1 MGPFRFKSVC
11 VQSMAVNLPDQEVTS
26 AELEDQLAPLYQRLQ
41 IPFGTL
47 EKLSGVKAR
56 RLWPRATM
64 PSDVAKVAAERAIE
78 KAGISKD
85 QIDLVVNCSVTRDFF
100 EPATAC
106 LSHQKLGLSER
117 TMAFDITNACIG
129 FSNGLLQAATMI
141 EAGVIKTALVTSGET
156 ITPII
161 ESTVFHLQKNN
172 EIQRDDLLKILPTFT
187 LGCGSV
193 AYVLTHESLSRS
205 LSASSQKP
213 KLIGAVGRSAT
224 AHSDLCAGNADYQLF
239 DNAQV
244 SPLMYT
250 ESAKLMAAASKL
262 GGRMF
267 KDFSEHIGWS
277 REDVN
282 HVFCHQVGKQVND
295 AFYREMGLDIEK
307 EFTVYKNLGNLV
319 SAALPTC
326 LAIGAEEKG
335 MKSGDKVL
343 LTAFGSGL
351 NSIFLGF
358 IW

>member
-1 MGPFRFKSVC
+1 
-11 VQSMAVNLPDQEVTS
+11 MAVNLPDQEVTS

-64 PSDVAKVAAERAIE
+64 PSAVSTVAAERAIE
-78 KAGISKD
+78 KAGIKRE
-85 QIDLVVNCSVTRDFF
+85 QIEVVINCSVTRDFF

-106 LSHQKLGLSER
+106 IIHQNLKLPEQ
-117 TMAFDITNACIG
+117 TAAFDITNACIG

-141 EAGVIKTALVTSGET
+141 EAGVVKVALVTSGET
-156 ITPII
+156 ITPIV
-161 ESTVFHLQKNN
+161 ESTVHHLQKNN
-172 EIQRDDLLKILPTFT
+172 DVQRDDLLKILPTFT
-187 LGCGSV
+187 LGCGAV
-193 AYVLTHESLSRS
+193 AYILTHESLSRT
-205 LSASSQKP
+205 LNASKQKP
-213 KLIGAVGRSAT
+213 KLIGAVARSAT
-224 AHSDLCAGNADYQLF
+224 DHSDLCAGNADYQLF

-250 ESAKLMAAASKL
+250 ESAKLMAAAAKL

-267 KDFSEHIGWS
+267 KDFSEQIGWS
-277 REDVN
+277 REDVQ
-282 HVFCHQVGKQVND
+282 HTFCHQVGKQVND

-307 EFTVYKNLGNLV
+307 EFTVYKTLGNLV

-335 MKSGDKVL
+335 IKSGEKVL

-358 IW
+358 VW